1 MVEVINKK
9 QKTEDFSAWEL
20 KEWFDEA
27 KVTCEVLVANMVNPD
42 IMNHLFFALYKQVT
56 FANVMK
62 LLLRVDQLYFARYK
76 AF

>member
-1 MVEVINKK
+1 MVQVINKK
-9 QKTEDFSAWEL
+9 QKTEDFSTWEL
-20 KEWFDEA
+20 KEWFDDA

-62 LLLRVDQLYFARYK
+62 LLLRVDQLYFAR
-76 AF
+76 A